1 MKQKIGL
8 IAAVVGG
15 VLTVL
20 GALSPDRVDNLR
32 LDFGLFLLRQLR
44 YEVIILLALGV
55 LFYTAKPLRS
65 LFSSLWLRRPQFSTF
80 SDNQKVAAI
89 LLGFVTVGLSLLMIL
104 GTVVHVGL
112 AATTRLSFYR
122 HLLYHS
128 YRDELIH
135 IGLAKEREGQ
145 PDKAILYYRQILRLF
160 PNDPRNNYR
169 VQQRIDQ
176 LEARLKY
183 ARDYLERSQKL
194 EKQSGLSRQSF
205 LLLVE
210 ALRLD
215 PTDDFIRIEVKERM
229 ERLKRAE
236 PKIAEFYSAY
246 ANKNKE
252 GASKLFDEWS
262 WYLFEE
268 YFAQDLKTGKS
279 HKLDIELDLP
289 FMRRVSSS
297 DFREAVVR
305 SWEMENAEK
314 ILDQSKESGEN

>member
-8 IAAVVGG
+8 IAAVVGS
-15 VLTVL
+15 VLAML

-44 YEVIILLALGV
+44 YEVIVLLVMGV
-55 LFYTAKPLRS
+55 LFYTAKPLRN
-65 LFSSLWLRRPQFSTF
+65 LLSSLWLRRPQFRTF
-80 SDNQKVAAI
+80 SDNQKVAAV
-89 LLGFVTVGLSLLMIL
+89 LLGFVTMGFTVLMAL
-104 GTVVHVGL
+104 GTVVHVGW
-112 AATTRLSFYR
+112 AATTRVTFYR
-122 HLLYHS
+122 HLLYRS
-128 YRDELIH
+128 YRDELIQT
-135 IGLAKEREGQ
+135 GLAKEREDQ

-160 PNDPRNNYR
+160 PNDPRNNYL
-169 VQQRIDQ
+169 VQQRIDR

-183 ARDYLERSQKL
+183 ARDYLERSQRL

-205 LLLVE
+205 LFLVE

-215 PTDDFIRIEVKERM
+215 PTDDFIRSEVKERI
-229 ERLKRAE
+229 EKLKRAE
-236 PKIAEFYSAY
+236 PSIAEFYSAY

-252 GASKLFDEWS
+252 SASKLFDEWS

-268 YFAQDLKTGKS
+268 YFAQDFKTGKS
-279 HKLDIELDLP
+279 RKLDIENDLP

-305 SWEMENAEK
+305 SWEIENAKK
-314 ILDQSKESGEN
+314 IFDQSKEVDEN